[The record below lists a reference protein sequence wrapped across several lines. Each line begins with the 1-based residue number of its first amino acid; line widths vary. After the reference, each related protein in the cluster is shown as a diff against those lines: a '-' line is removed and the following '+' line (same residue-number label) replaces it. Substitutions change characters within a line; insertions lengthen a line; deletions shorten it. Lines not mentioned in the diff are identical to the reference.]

1 MNIQHIKVID
11 RKTIIVTTI
20 DGDPVWFHR
29 DELDTPHQTWFD
41 NILACASSLMIETPN
56 R

>member
-11 RKTIIVTTI
+11 RKTIIVSTI
-20 DGDPVWFHR
+20 DGDEILFNR
-29 DELDTPHQTWFD
+29 DELDIPHQTWFD